1 MKFEQ
6 LYHLNK
12 KNKDKIFRRSKFKKI
27 KIKRKNKK
35 IFDFEWK
42 EVTFLDLIIHYDLIL
57 KVPGSIYQPKE
68 EFSLHSF
75 FSKKKKKLS
84 DYVIFFILIL
94 ISYFYLF
101 HLMEILYTDLIE
113 LESLLLN
120 DRDFFNNLFQSIL
133 NSSTSISKKFFLLNF
148 YLNSILID
156 LINFN
161 KYL

>member
-1 MKFEQ
+1 LKFEQ
-6 LYHLNK
+6 LFHLNK
-12 KNKDKIFRRSKFKKI
+12 KNKNKIFKRSKFKKI
-27 KIKRKNKK
+27 KIKKKNKK

-42 EVTFLDLIIHYDLIL
+42 EVTFLGLIIHYDLIL
-57 KVPGSIYQPKE
+57 KVPGSIYQSKE
-68 EFSLHSF
+68 KFSLHSF

-84 DYVIFFILIL
+84 DYIIFFILIL

-101 HLMEILYTDLIE
+101 LLMEILYTDLIE
-113 LESLLLN
+113 LESLLHN
-120 DRDFFNNLFQSIL
+120 DKDFFNNLFQSIL
-133 NSSTSISKKFFLLNF
+133 NNSTSISKKFFLLNF

>member
-1 MKFEQ
+1 LKFEQ
-6 LYHLNK
+6 LFHLNK
-12 KNKDKIFRRSKFKKI
+12 KNKNKIFKRSKFKKI
-27 KIKRKNKK
+27 KIKKKNKK

-42 EVTFLDLIIHYDLIL
+42 EVTFLGLIIHYDLIL

-68 EFSLHSF
+68 KFSLHSF

-84 DYVIFFILIL
+84 DYIIFFILIL

-101 HLMEILYTDLIE
+101 LLMEILYTDLIE
-113 LESLLLN
+113 LESLLHN
-120 DRDFFNNLFQSIL
+120 DKDFFNNLFQSIL
-133 NSSTSISKKFFLLNF
+133 NNSTSISKKFFLLNF